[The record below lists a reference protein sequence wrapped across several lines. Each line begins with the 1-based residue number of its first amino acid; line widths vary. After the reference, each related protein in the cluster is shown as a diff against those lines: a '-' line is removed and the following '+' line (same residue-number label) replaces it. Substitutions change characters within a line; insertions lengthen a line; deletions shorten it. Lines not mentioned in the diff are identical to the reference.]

1 LSQGELWQR
10 IRHEKTHYPKRSFL
24 ILVVACAAIAW
35 GAIIP
40 ESTCAADKPAA
51 ATQGTGRVII
61 SRSQNLGGYVVGV
74 SIDGGPEQRIYFT
87 RTLQV
92 SLPAGEHILTS
103 FPIPN
108 DRWEKRGKMRLK
120 VESGGTYNL
129 MVMGDGNKVVLR

>member
-1 LSQGELWQR
+1 MK
-10 IRHEKTHYPKRSFL
+10 KTYYLKRSFL
-24 ILVVACAAIAW
+24 ILAVACTAMAW
-35 GAIIP
+35 VAIIP
-40 ESTCAADKPAA
+40 ENASAADKPAT

-74 SIDGGPEQRIYFT
+74 SIDGGPEQRIYYT

-92 SLPAGEHILTS
+92 SLPAGEHLLTS

-129 MVMGDGNKVVLR
+129 MVMDHGNQVVLR

>member
-1 LSQGELWQR
+1 MK
-10 IRHEKTHYPKRSFL
+10 KTHYLKRSFL
-24 ILVVACAAIAW
+24 ILAVACAAMAL
-35 GAIIP
+35 GGIIP
-40 ESTCAADKPAA
+40 ESASAADKPVAGA
-51 ATQGTGRVII
+51 QGMGRVII

-92 SLPAGEHILTS
+92 SLPAGEHLLTS

-108 DRWEKRGKMRLK
+108 DRWEKRGETRLK

-129 MVMGDGNKVVLR
+129 MVMDHGNQVVLR